1 MGRSCDSMERL
12 TALSVLL
19 VSLTALV
26 SAHDEI
32 GHAIS
37 LGDGATSAEPLG
49 DLKPAAGGYQELRG
63 YLHLEKSERMYYVDQ
78 SECAQH
84 CDDDPKCQ
92 SYSWNQAKKDCVISK
107 TAIRYDQDYDYYS
120 RLPEGGKQNGEAF
133 GNVVGDYSVFT
144 GMKYPQKAKFVE
156 RPLTTFEKCKGM
168 CDAEVPQNYVN
179 VEKRS
184 IFNPDEKGYTEGD
197 GCAAFSY
204 SVKKSDCL
212 LKGEPVSIT
221 PHYNYFVKRSIEQL
235 VGGESPVED
244 NESNNQLKKA
254 ENADQKMARAKTTKE
269 KNDKQKV
276 AGEVEA
282 EQDEIK
288 QQAEQTAKISV
299 QEETNKKTAKKAA
312 NPGAKKANKETEVK
326 EKTQKDLDKE
336 LRLEQARARKKER
349 GLKEVVAKAK
359 RKEDLESGIKL
370 AAKSKEMKEKGLE
383 RKLKG
388 NLLSLLNEVI
398 DKAQLIAHSERG
410 LKAAQLA
417 AKEYNSKEVL
427 VKQKV
432 REANVQA
439 KGQDQS
445 QFDKM
450 KKSEATADRAEAGQD
465 TKIVG
470 EDKKAQGNAKNEAQ
484 KAKAIQS
491 STKQKLA
498 ESMQNLGKL
507 NEKKTKLKAAG
518 KANELKS
525 TRDEIIK
532 EEQTKKELEGTVKSE
547 QAVVNQ
553 AEGNAK
559 AAADTTANAET
570 KVTGDNA
577 ASNAKYV
584 LVGNRPHEA
593 SFEDSTLY
601 RKFAKEVGLP
611 LPGEDILNQPMPE
624 SSEEMAEDVESSAA
638 ESSAQT
644 EQTEEDAAKK
654 IAQQDKKE
662 EQKKEEVKEVKEEAK
677 DAATKEV
684 VGLRESSL

>member
-1 MGRSCDSMERL
+1 M
-12 TALSVLL
+12 
-19 VSLTALV
+19 
-26 SAHDEI
+26 H
-32 GHAIS
+32 
-37 LGDGATSAEPLG
+37 
-49 DLKPAAGGYQELRG
+49 PA
-63 YLHLEKSERMYYVDQ
+63 V
-78 SECAQH
+78 
-84 CDDDPKCQ
+84 
-92 SYSWNQAKKDCVISK
+92 
-107 TAIRYDQDYDYYS
+107 
-120 RLPEGGKQNGEAF
+120 
-133 GNVVGDYSVFT
+133 
-144 GMKYPQKAKFVE
+144 
-156 RPLTTFEKCKGM
+156 
-168 CDAEVPQNYVN
+168 
-179 VEKRS
+179 
-184 IFNPDEKGYTEGD
+184 
-197 GCAAFSY
+197 
-204 SVKKSDCL
+204 
-212 LKGEPVSIT
+212 
-221 PHYNYFVKRSIEQL
+221 
-235 VGGESPVED
+235 VGGEPAVED
-244 NESNNQLKKA
+244 NESKNQLKRAKT
-254 ENADQKMARAKTTKE
+254 ADQKMAQAKTTKE

-282 EQDEIK
+282 EQDKIK
-288 QQAEQTAKISV
+288 QMAEQTAKISV
-299 QEETNKKTAKKAA
+299 QEETNKKTAKKRA
-312 NPGAKKANKETEVK
+312 NPGAKKSNKEAEVK

-359 RKEDLESGIKL
+359 RKEDLESGL
-370 AAKSKEMKEKGLE
+370 ELGVKSKEMKEKGLE

-417 AKEYNSKEVL
+417 AKEHNSKEKL
-427 VKQKV
+427 VKEKV
-432 REANVQA
+432 REARMQA
-439 KGQDQS
+439 KGQEQG
-445 QFDKM
+445 QFDQM
-450 KKSEATADRAEAGQD
+450 KKSEATADRAAAAQD

-470 EDKKAQGNAKNEAQ
+470 EDKKAQGDANVEAQ
-484 KAKAIQS
+484 KAKAIQT

-498 ESMQNLGKL
+498 ESMRNLGKL
-507 NEKKTKLKAAG
+507 REKETKLKRAG

-547 QAVVNQ
+547 QTVVNQ

-559 AAADTTANAET
+559 AAADTTAKAET
-570 KVTGDNA
+570 QVTGDNAAAEA

-584 LVGNRPHEA
+584 LVGNRPSIA

-601 RKFAKEVGLP
+601 RKFAKEAGLP

-624 SSEEMAEDVESSAA
+624 SSEEMAEDAESSAA
-638 ESSAQT
+638 ESSAEK

-684 VGLRESSL
+684 IGLRDLSL

>member
-269 KNDKQKV
+269 KN
-276 AGEVEA
+276 
-282 EQDEIK
+282 EIK

-388 NLLSLLNEVI
+388 NSCEAEGARGKRASKRTRSESIRQNE
-398 DKAQLIAHSERG
+398 
-410 LKAAQLA
+410 
-417 AKEYNSKEVL
+417 
-427 VKQKV
+427 KV
-432 REANVQA
+432 RS
-439 KGQDQS
+439 G
-445 QFDKM
+445 
-450 KKSEATADRAEAGQD
+450 
-465 TKIVG
+465 
-470 EDKKAQGNAKNEAQ
+470 
-484 KAKAIQS
+484 
-491 STKQKLA
+491 
-498 ESMQNLGKL
+498 
-507 NEKKTKLKAAG
+507 
-518 KANELKS
+518 
-525 TRDEIIK
+525 
-532 EEQTKKELEGTVKSE
+532 
-547 QAVVNQ
+547 
-553 AEGNAK
+553 
-559 AAADTTANAET
+559 
-570 KVTGDNA
+570 
-577 ASNAKYV
+577 
-584 LVGNRPHEA
+584 
-593 SFEDSTLY
+593 
-601 RKFAKEVGLP
+601 
-611 LPGEDILNQPMPE
+611 
-624 SSEEMAEDVESSAA
+624 
-638 ESSAQT
+638 
-644 EQTEEDAAKK
+644 
-654 IAQQDKKE
+654 
-662 EQKKEEVKEVKEEAK
+662 
-677 DAATKEV
+677 
-684 VGLRESSL
+684 